1 MVDEIV
7 GKEFLEEVEIPA
19 ALHLF
24 GISADDPLGI
34 IA

>member
-1 MVDEIV
+1 MVDEVV

-19 ALHLF
+19 TLYFF
-24 GISADDPLGI
+24 GISADDRLGV